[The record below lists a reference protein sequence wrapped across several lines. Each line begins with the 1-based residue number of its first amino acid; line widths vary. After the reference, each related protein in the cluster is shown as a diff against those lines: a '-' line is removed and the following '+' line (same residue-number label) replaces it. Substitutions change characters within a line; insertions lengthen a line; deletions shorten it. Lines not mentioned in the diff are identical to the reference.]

1 MRIVYKQ
8 ADCKL
13 SVYHLEDTDIPEMSI
28 ELNLLDKLKARV
40 QLARKID
47 SAQHK
52 IKKNNHER
60 NWMKEAAEAMEI
72 ELDSDFMRS
81 VALRYLESVNADIDT
96 HSGSEDEQDRPT
108 KHKAKSQNA
117 KTAVLKA
124 ELKQLLSQPL
134 IAKGIS
140 TRYITSGSR
149 PIVDD
154 LIAGECKSGYS
165 SLLNG
170 T

>member
-1 MRIVYKQ
+1 MLTR
-8 ADCKL
+8 L
-13 SVYHLEDTDIPEMSI
+13 SVRPPEETDIPDMSV
-28 ELNLLDKLKARV
+28 ELSLLDKLKARV

-60 NWMKEAAEAMEI
+60 NWMKETAEAMEI
-72 ELDSDFMRS
+72 ELDSDF
-81 VALRYLESVNADIDT
+81 LRQATLRDSRYPFRADRT
-96 HSGSEDEQDRPT
+96 AHSASEDEQDRPT
-108 KHKAKSQNA
+108 KQKKKSGNA
-117 KTAVLKA
+117 KTAALKA

-154 LIAGECKSGYS
+154 LIAGERTLGRLVY
-165 SLLNG
+165 L
-170 T
+170 

>member
-1 MRIVYKQ
+1 
-8 ADCKL
+8 
-13 SVYHLEDTDIPEMSI
+13 MSI
-28 ELNLLDKLKARV
+28 ELNLLDKLKVRV

-72 ELDSDFMRS
+72 ELDSDFM
-81 VALRYLESVNADIDT
+81 
-96 HSGSEDEQDRPT
+96 SGSEDEQDRPT
-108 KHKAKSQNA
+108 KQKAKSQHA

-124 ELKQLLSQPL
+124 ELKHLLSQPL

-140 TRYITSGSR
+140 TRYITSGCR
-149 PIVDD
+149 PVVDD
-154 LIAGECKSGYS
+154 LIAGEYHEAMLGLKRAEAGSDLEPRKKRKAKMIEKLEEEEEEWGGLGS
-165 SLLNG
+165 
-170 T
+170 